1 MKNNGKSLSY
11 LTKEGLHNVWTNR
24 MMSIASVAVLTS
36 CLTIIG
42 CAAMLFFNVAE
53 MLDKVGDQNV
63 IMVFVEDN
71 ASDAETEQVGD
82 TLNKIDNVRSVT
94 FVPREESWEEQVESL
109 GESAGIL
116 EGLQNPL
123 PNAYEV
129 SVEDLENFDST
140 VETISKVEG
149 VQKVR
154 ENSELAAQISALSR
168 SVGFVSLGI
177 IALLF
182 LVSLFIISNT
192 VRITMYNRRLEISIM
207 KAVGATNSFI
217 RWPFMIEGIMLG
229 IIAALVSLGLVATI
243 YSIVAKA
250 FSKFVSILSMSLLSF
265 SGYWWQMLL
274 CFLAVGVLTGVFGSA
289 VSMRRY
295 LTEQKGESDEI

>member
-1 MKNNGKSLSY
+1 MQSSGKSLSY
-11 LTKEGLHNVWTNR
+11 LTKEGLHNVWVNR
-24 MMSIASVAVLTS
+24 MMSLASVAVLTS

-71 ASDAETEQVGD
+71 ADEATTEQVGED
-82 TLNKIDNVRSVT
+82 LKKIENVGSVT

-116 EGLQNPL
+116 EGLKNPL
-123 PNAYEV
+123 PDAYEV
-129 SVEDLENFDST
+129 TVDDLELFDST
-140 VETISKVEG
+140 VEKVSKVEN

-154 ENSELAAQISALSR
+154 ENSVLAAQISALSR

-177 IALLF
+177 IVLLF

-217 RWPFMIEGIMLG
+217 RWPFMIEGIVLG
-229 IIAALVSLGLVATI
+229 IIAAVVSLGLVAIIYTI
-243 YSIVAKA
+243 VSSA
-250 FSKFVSILSMSLLSF
+250 FSTFVSALSMSLLSF

-274 CFLAVGVLTGVFGSA
+274 CFVAVGVLTGVFGSA

>member
-1 MKNNGKSLSY
+1 MQSSGKSLSY
-11 LTKEGLHNVWTNR
+11 LTKEGLHNVWVNR
-24 MMSIASVAVLTS
+24 MMSLASVAVLTS

-71 ASDAETEQVGD
+71 ADEATTEQVGED
-82 TLNKIDNVRSVT
+82 LKKIENVGSVT

-116 EGLQNPL
+116 EGLKNPL
-123 PNAYEV
+123 PDAYEV
-129 SVEDLENFDST
+129 TVDDLELFDST
-140 VETISKVEG
+140 VEKVSKVEN

-177 IALLF
+177 IVLL
-182 LVSLFIISNT
+182 S

-217 RWPFMIEGIMLG
+217 RWPFMIEGIVLG
-229 IIAALVSLGLVATI
+229 IIAAVVSLGLVAIIYTI
-243 YSIVAKA
+243 VSSA
-250 FSKFVSILSMSLLSF
+250 FSTFVSALSMSLLSF

-274 CFLAVGVLTGVFGSA
+274 CFVAVGVLTGVFGSA